1 MFLYN
6 YNIVGRGENMEK
18 VKFSKL
24 EVLAFV
30 EELILDQMANEDELE
45 WYEEVK
51 WNNNFKTN
59 YTYKEIIK
67 KMRNEYEEL

>member
-1 MFLYN
+1 
-6 YNIVGRGENMEK
+6 
-18 VKFSKL
+18 
-24 EVLAFV
+24 VLAFV
-30 EELILDQMANEDELE
+30 EELSLDQMANEDELE